1 MANMLRRERL
11 RDRDTLSYEVKL
23 RTTMSGLKGG
33 PQSVGTRLMEL
44 ISKTVISSGSE
55 IQADEPH
62 VPVARDMKTWRAFAK
77 GWKKRVET
85 SRLATIVLGLD
96 DNDEVKSILVGDVEG
111 HIIAVPVLFVGG
123 KDVQVADFI
132 ETAMPDLLE
141 VLSDARIVKV
151 ICPADVTQRLV
162 HDDVKVS
169 PVLDPVLAAELQQP
183 AKFKVMITDLDNETT
198 KTTTFG
204 IKLAVH
210 FYLGQQHGPYLDDER
225 ADERERRN
233 IAQWPSSATG
243 PRYTP
248 AQKRWMIEQNA
259 TCLMAMLTTADQ
271 HLRPSQKEK
280 NESYLGSAFVAAL
293 RHVGLARQGDLQFW
307 GRSERKPQ
315 VKVDKLRPLTLQDAT
330 RLENGRFNCSEMV
343 KRLCG
348 MKPEQKKA
356 IRIIDKNLQK
366 KGIRFVSKDF
376 LEEYKS
382 ILCIQCGEAAH
393 HKSECRLPLALSKYK
408 KGKTEPLL
416 TLPCIRC
423 HLVHPADVCEA
434 IHYKCQECGR
444 QGE

>member
-44 ISKTVISSGSE
+44 ISKIVIASGSD

-62 VPVARDMKTWRAFAK
+62 VPVARDMPTWRAFAK
-77 GWKKRVET
+77 DWKQRVET

-111 HIIAVPVLFVGG
+111 NIIAVPVMFVGG

-169 PVLDPVLAAELQQP
+169 PVLDPVLAAKLQQP
-183 AKFKVMITDLDNETT
+183 AKFKVMITDLDN
-198 KTTTFG
+198 KTTQTTAFG
-204 IKLAVH
+204 IKVAVH
-210 FYLGQQHGPYLDDER
+210 FYLGQQHGPYLDDEHVV
-225 ADERERRN
+225 ERERRN

-248 AQKRWMIEQNA
+248 AQKRWLIELNA
-259 TCLMAMLTTADQ
+259 TCVMAILTLADQ
-271 HLRPSQKEK
+271 HLRPCQKEK
-280 NESYLGSAFVAAL
+280 NESFLGSAFVAAL

-366 KGIRFVSKDF
+366 KGIRFKSKAF
-376 LEEYKS
+376 LDDYKA

-393 HKSECRLPLALSKYK
+393 QKSECRLPLALRKYK